1 MKNAKNIDYKQVDSN
16 GISAIEKIINFENP
30 DLLDLVKDTEFDY
43 SRELDYAY
51 ERIDDKNIKEKVK
64 NLNINFAN
72 IKEAIRLNSTEALQE
87 LLPEFKSPFFNT
99 KKLIS
104 DLLGKV
110 SINNLNNAITFLE
123 DNGIDTAGVIL

>member
-16 GISAIEKIINFENP
+16 GISAIEKIINSENP
-30 DLLDLVKDTEFDY
+30 DLLDLVKDIEFDY

-51 ERIDDKNIKEKVK
+51 ERIDDKNFKDKVK
-64 NLNINFAN
+64 NLNINFPN
-72 IKEAIRLNSTEALQE
+72 VKEAIRLNSTEALQE

-99 KKLIS
+99 KKLVS
-104 DLLGKV
+104 DLSGKV